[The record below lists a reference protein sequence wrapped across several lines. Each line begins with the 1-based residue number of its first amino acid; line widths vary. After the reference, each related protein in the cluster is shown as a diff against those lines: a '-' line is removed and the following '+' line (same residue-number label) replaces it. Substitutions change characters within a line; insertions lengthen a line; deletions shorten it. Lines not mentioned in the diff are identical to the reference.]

1 MYILYISRSVEQ
13 WEVSEETYTRWKGC
27 ASQEEST
34 ASGMKN
40 LVSWLKL
47 GPEMVL
53 PLRGPEF
60 YSFFNT

>member
-1 MYILYISRSVEQ
+1 
-13 WEVSEETYTRWKGC
+13 
-27 ASQEEST
+27 
-34 ASGMKN
+34 MKN

>member
-1 MYILYISRSVEQ
+1 MYILSICRSVEQ
-13 WEVSEETYTRWKGC
+13 WEVSEETYTRWKGG
-27 ASQEEST
+27 ASLEEST
-34 ASGMKN
+34 ASGMKD

-47 GPEMVL
+47 GPAMVL

>member
-1 MYILYISRSVEQ
+1 MGSLRGNLHGGKV
-13 WEVSEETYTRWKGC
+13 V
-27 ASQEEST
+27 SQEEST